1 MSNTSGDRAF
11 FISKKQSSMH
21 LTLVIAGIGGFL
33 LGLFAN
39 TGTSSMGI
47 IVIFG
52 LLMLATKKRPI
63 VTIRD
68 THLEFK
74 LAPLAS
80 LTLLRYEEIQNITND
95 NKKLLLTVN
104 NKTKPIKLPKSFFN
118 EEDFYEI
125 EELLQKKI
133 NAVKTGI

>member
-1 MSNTSGDRAF
+1 
-11 FISKKQSSMH
+11 
-21 LTLVIAGIGGFL
+21 
-33 LGLFAN
+33 
-39 TGTSSMGI
+39 
-47 IVIFG
+47 
-52 LLMLATKKRPI
+52 
-63 VTIRD
+63 
-68 THLEFK
+68 LEFK